1 MGKGTMGRG
10 TKKSMNHS
18 MREHDELDKEFFEK
32 KIEKLENEDMSI
44 EEILKARADSSHI
57 TDTSSVISNKYEDM
71 SRTTVEEILR
81 SLADDGHK
89 RKKEKLEYKDMTIE
103 EILRAR
109 ADGSHNTD
117 TSKVIPKKFH
127 RANKNS
133 PMEMSSKVRVSTF
146 REVIQVPKK
155 LVRDPRFDSLS
166 RGTFDPDG
174 FKKRYSFVFDE
185 EYPKEKE
192 RLKMLI
198 KKSKDPNVVE
208 ESQKQISSMDKQ
220 IKSWSRKSVESEILS
235 EHIKK
240 EREAAKKG
248 KQPYYLK
255 KSEIR
260 ERKLIKKYNELKA
273 VGKLDSYIEK
283 RQKRNASKDHRYMPY
298 RRSDKNTQE

>member
-1 MGKGTMGRG
+1 MGKGTMGME
-10 TKKSMNHS
+10 TKKSMKDS
-18 MREHDELDKEFFEK
+18 TREPGERDKGIFEK
-32 KIEKLENEDMSI
+32 KKEKLEYEDMTI
-44 EEILKARADSSHI
+44 EEILRARADGSS
-57 TDTSSVISNKYEDM
+57 S
-71 SRTTVEEILR
+71 
-81 SLADDGHK
+81 
-89 RKKEKLEYKDMTIE
+89 RKKEKLEYEDMTIE

-109 ADGSHNTD
+109 ADGSHSANT
-117 TSKVIPKKFH
+117 SNVIRKKFP

-133 PMEMSSKVRVSTF
+133 PMEMSSKVWVPTY

-166 RGTFDPDG
+166 QGTFDPEG
-174 FKKRYSFVFDE
+174 FRKRYSFLVEE

-192 RLKMLI
+192 RLKKLI
-198 KKSKDPNVVE
+198 KKSKDPNVIE
-208 ESQKQISSMDKQ
+208 ESTNQLSLIDKR
-220 IKSWSRKSVESEILS
+220 IKSWFGKSPESKILS

-248 KQPYYLK
+248 KRPYYLK

-298 RRSDKNTQE
+298 RRSDENTRE